1 VGSRANCLL
10 RKGDNVIK
18 PWNRFWFV
26 DHQNPQKKN
35 TAFKNIFRKGCF
47 LFMYLF
53 IYLNVLEQIELS
65 SLEWMRHLQA
75 KDV

>member
-1 VGSRANCLL
+1 
-10 RKGDNVIK
+10 
-18 PWNRFWFV
+18 
-26 DHQNPQKKN
+26 
-35 TAFKNIFRKGCF
+35 
-47 LFMYLF
+47 MYLF

>member
-1 VGSRANCLL
+1 M
-10 RKGDNVIK
+10 
-18 PWNRFWFV
+18 
-26 DHQNPQKKN
+26 
-35 TAFKNIFRKGCF
+35 
-47 LFMYLF
+47 LFIYVF